1 MKVNIFRN
9 NEKAHVEGGIGDP
22 GKQRILKFKR
32 VQGHAEVEDLCKMKR
47 CLVGKTTT
55 VCNDLQWSYLKEIF
69 EDVFPWSESMVQ
81 LKSATWL
88 ELSEIPLHCWNQCTF
103 KRVAEL
109 WGMFEALGETVFH
122 SKDCE
127 KMTILITTRQAMKI
141 DEVVDVEVG
150 DMLYEVKVV
159 EIGFSDNSLELQAV
173 GVKVS
178 GSEVEESSSEP
189 SDADVRRKSRSI
201 RSSER
206 AVENLSHMGFPP
218 DVEDVHLNIKLNPK
232 DSFVPTKERERLSL
246 RSSEEVQDLGMNS
259 LWEDVESGSRK
270 TKDPC
275 AKAIDEKFNEGFSN
289 VFGDNVSGS
298 LLENYSD
305 GESSRAFFSE
315 MEPIRL
321 NKRGIKGKRY
331 SSLDLQDKKIT
342 ATKRKKRDKAMRRQ
356 KLDKKNPDWSE
367 LSGRSLSDSDLL
379 ARRDI
384 QIKR

>member
-47 CLVGKTTT
+47 DDG
-55 VCNDLQWSYLKEIF
+55 F
-69 EDVFPWSESMVQ
+69 FDVACTGNQLLDVIMHREREWEESK
-81 LKSATWL
+81 L
-88 ELSEIPLHCWNQCTF
+88 
-103 KRVAEL
+103 
-109 WGMFEALGETVFH
+109 LGEAKLAGCLTV
-122 SKDCE
+122 E
-127 KMTILITTRQAMKI
+127 TINSTDSLNDI
-141 DEVVDVEVG
+141 DD
-150 DMLYEVKVV
+150 LAVK
-159 EIGFSDNSLELQAV
+159 
-173 GVKVS
+173 
-178 GSEVEESSSEP
+178 
-189 SDADVRRKSRSI
+189 I